1 MSREPSAEE
10 ALDALDRL
18 QRRIFRLSLERRD
31 VQKDL
36 KHIGQQARGT
46 RRAIRENIDRLTEQR
61 RLLRGERELLRKKRS
76 ALRELRKMKRDS
88 IQEIREISSRL
99 KEIDP
104 PRGSYDRLLDRARR
118 LEERFETGN
127 TDPLEEK
134 SMMQQIR
141 RAREAVALH
150 EEWTRGLRRQTK
162 LKERL
167 DSLRPRIWNLEREIS
182 EMHEK
187 VRQLQEAQDS
197 LIQAGTQLQV
207 SLNEAQQE
215 HDILRTRSDEIHAK
229 LTGNKSKKQ
238 AILGSLHITD
248 NNLSPDQVR
257 ELLVVRDERARS
269 ATDKLRQRKSL
280 TFDEFKALVE
290 KELV

>member
-10 ALDALDRL
+10 ALVALDRL

-76 ALRELRKMKRDS
+76 ALRVLRKMKRDS

-104 PRGSYDRLLDRARR
+104 PRGSYDRVLDRARR

-141 RAREAVALH
+141 RARETVALH

-182 EMHEK
+182 ETHEK

-215 HDILRTRSDEIHAK
+215 HNIFRTRSDEIHAK

-238 AILGSLHITD
+238 AILGSLDITD
-248 NNLSPDQVR
+248 SNLSPDQVR

-290 KELV
+290 KGLV